1 MTDQKQDPNLATI
14 VHTSQGNYPVIVGR
28 DVIDDLGLELQ
39 KTGQQGRAFIVADEV
54 MFLHRGRLLEH
65 GPAEDFFARPQSEAA
80 QAFLAGDLF
89 W

>member
-1 MTDQKQDPNLATI
+1 VTDQKQDPNLATI

-54 MFLHRGRLLEH
+54 MCTPWPPTIWIVNVR
-65 GPAEDFFARPQSEAA
+65 D
-80 QAFLAGDLF
+80 
-89 W
+89 